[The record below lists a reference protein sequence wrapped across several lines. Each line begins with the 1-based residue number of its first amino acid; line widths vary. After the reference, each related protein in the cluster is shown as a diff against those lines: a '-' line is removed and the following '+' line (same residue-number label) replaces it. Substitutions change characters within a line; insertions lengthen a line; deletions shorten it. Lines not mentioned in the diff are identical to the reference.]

1 MDVAAAL
8 AFAREHHHAVLA
20 TMRRDGTPQMSP
32 VVVGVDD
39 GDRIV
44 VSTRETAM
52 KVANVRRDPR
62 AWVCVLPDGFY
73 GRWVW
78 CQARVE
84 VVSLPEA
91 LEPLVDYYRSV
102 AGDHEN
108 WDAYRE
114 AMRAERRCLLR
125 LAVERAGPDVSG

>member
-1 MDVAAAL
+1 MEVEEAL
-8 AFAREHHHAVLA
+8 RFARQHHHAVLA

-32 VVVGVDD
+32 VVVGVDEE
-39 GDRIV
+39 DRLV

-62 AWVCVLPDGFY
+62 AWACILRDGFY
-73 GRWVW
+73 GPWVW
-78 CQARVE
+78 CEGSVE
-84 VVSLPEA
+84 VLGLPEA
-91 LEPLVDYYRSV
+91 MEPLVDYYRTV

-125 LAVERAGPDVSG
+125 MRLLRAGPDVSG